1 MAGKVMAVLFLI
13 LSLSY
18 LFFARDLSFGTLGAP
33 KAGFLATLAGMMATG
48 LSLIIAFK
56 EMLAREEAE
65 AERTDLRKV
74 IFVTIGL
81 LYYLVILGVV
91 GYLAATF
98 MIMLYLLKVT
108 DTVGWSVPLCLSA
121 GISLGCY
128 LLFKQY
134 LGIFLP

>member
-18 LFFARDLSFGTLGAP
+18 LFFARELSFGTLGAP

-48 LSLIIAFK
+48 LSLIIVFK
-56 EMLAREEAE
+56 EMLQRKEDKA
-65 AERTDLRKV
+65 DGSNVRKV